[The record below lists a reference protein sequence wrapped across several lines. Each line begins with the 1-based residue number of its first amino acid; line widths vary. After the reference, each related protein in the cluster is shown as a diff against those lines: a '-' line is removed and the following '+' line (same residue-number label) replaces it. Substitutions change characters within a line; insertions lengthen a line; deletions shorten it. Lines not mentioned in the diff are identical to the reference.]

1 MPERAEARGV
11 EDDEEAV
18 GAEQVQLS
26 RLGEEE
32 AAQGARMGVA
42 KRAGRRAVRRSST
55 SVA

>member
-1 MPERAEARGV
+1 MPERAEAGGV

-26 RLGEEE
+26 GLDEKE

-42 KRAGRRAVRRSST
+42 KRAGRRSST

>member
-1 MPERAEARGV
+1 MRAEARGV

-26 RLGEEE
+26 GLDEEE

-42 KRAGRRAVRRSST
+42 KRAGKRAVRRSST